1 STRPSTAASARR
13 ASATSAI
20 LMPYSLSSPTTSS
33 SRSMESR
40 SRPPPTRGASSAI
53 DAASTCSRRR
63 RRTMNYLSSLRRA
76 GWLPGIGSVR
86 LYQGCGAGCKDRNG
100 SLTLISRTG
109 APSMNGEHAH
119 PFRFLDRV
127 VDGPLDRRVVIKAVT
142 AGERAPEALVFE
154 AMAQAALPLAGPR
167 HAAGVPGMLVA
178 IHEARLL
185 RAVGPGDRL
194 RISAR
199 VTERF
204 GDLVRVR
211 SQADVE
217 GV

>member
-1 STRPSTAASARR
+1 
-13 ASATSAI
+13 
-20 LMPYSLSSPTTSS
+20 
-33 SRSMESR
+33 
-40 SRPPPTRGASSAI
+40 
-53 DAASTCSRRR
+53 
-63 RRTMNYLSSLRRA
+63 
-76 GWLPGIGSVR
+76 
-86 LYQGCGAGCKDRNG
+86 
-100 SLTLISRTG
+100 
-109 APSMNGEHAH
+109 MNGEHAH

-217 GV
+217 GVIVAEGEFSIAIGGMVEPEASGGGARGAGARGGPT